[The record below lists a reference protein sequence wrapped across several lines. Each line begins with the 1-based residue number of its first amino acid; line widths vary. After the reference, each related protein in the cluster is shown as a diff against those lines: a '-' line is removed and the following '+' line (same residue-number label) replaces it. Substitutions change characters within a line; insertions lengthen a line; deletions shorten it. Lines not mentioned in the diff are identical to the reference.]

1 MKTLNVGIS
10 TRVFDRFSVELEF
23 YNRQTDDMLMGY
35 PLSYTTGHGVV
46 WKM

>member
-10 TRVFDRFSVELEF
+10 TRVFDRFSIELEF

-35 PLSYTTGHGVV
+35 PLSYTTDTEAV